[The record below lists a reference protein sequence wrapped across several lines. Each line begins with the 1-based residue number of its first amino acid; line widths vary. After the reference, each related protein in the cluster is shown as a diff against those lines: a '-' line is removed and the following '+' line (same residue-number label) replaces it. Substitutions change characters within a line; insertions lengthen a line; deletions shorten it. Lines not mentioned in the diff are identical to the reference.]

1 MDNINSGAE
10 YAQLLVNN
18 ILETESTISEAEQ
31 LPIGI
36 LTYWFKYINDNANI
50 NYTAYI
56 MGNRESYMFT
66 DVEMT
71 DMFNKAGERYTGDL
85 LDSMVDKDLLQVSVS
100 EEGELLYGLS
110 EKGKQYTD
118 QFLNDK

>member
-10 YAQLLVNN
+10 YAQLVVNN
-18 ILETESTISEAEQ
+18 ILETESAISEAEQ

-100 EEGELLYGLS
+100 EEGELLYSLS
-110 EKGKQYTD
+110 EKGNNV
-118 QFLNDK
+118 LNNF